1 MPAQSVSQR
10 VPLWTMLAASA
21 VSNVGNVL
29 TLVAIPWFV
38 LQTTGSASKTGLVAA
53 MTALPAVL
61 AGVFGGTIVDR
72 VGFKPMSIAADLAS
86 GVSVALIPLLDRT
99 LGIQFW
105 ELLLLVFL
113 GALFDAPGSTARQS
127 LLPDLAELAGTSLER
142 ANAAFN
148 GIQRSSLLIGPPLAG
163 VLIALFSASNV
174 LWVDAATFAFSAL
187 AFALAIPAPSPR
199 STSEGGAEGY
209 FAQLAESFRYVR
221 RDRLIL
227 TMMIIVAIVNFVTAP
242 LFDVIFPVFAREV
255 YGSAVDLG
263 LMMAGFGAGALIGIL
278 IYGAV
283 GHRLPRRATFISA
296 FAFSMIPAWLLA
308 MTPSLAITTTLLVII
323 GIASGPIN
331 PLLMTV
337 FQARTPAAMRGRL
350 FGMITAIA
358 WVAMPAGMLVA
369 GFLIEAAGLRTTL
382 VLIAASFT
390 AVTLGIVL
398 NPTLHTLNANAEAST
413 AAQAAETVVSA
424 DASN

>member
-199 STSEGGAEGY
+199 STSEGERKATSHNWPSR
-209 FAQLAESFRYVR
+209 FAMSDA
-221 RDRLIL
+221 
-227 TMMIIVAIVNFVTAP
+227 TA
-242 LFDVIFPVFAREV
+242 
-255 YGSAVDLG
+255 
-263 LMMAGFGAGALIGIL
+263 
-278 IYGAV
+278 
-283 GHRLPRRATFISA
+283 
-296 FAFSMIPAWLLA
+296 
-308 MTPSLAITTTLLVII
+308 
-323 GIASGPIN
+323 
-331 PLLMTV
+331 
-337 FQARTPAAMRGRL
+337 
-350 FGMITAIA
+350 
-358 WVAMPAGMLVA
+358 
-369 GFLIEAAGLRTTL
+369 
-382 VLIAASFT
+382 
-390 AVTLGIVL
+390 
-398 NPTLHTLNANAEAST
+398 
-413 AAQAAETVVSA
+413 
-424 DASN
+424 